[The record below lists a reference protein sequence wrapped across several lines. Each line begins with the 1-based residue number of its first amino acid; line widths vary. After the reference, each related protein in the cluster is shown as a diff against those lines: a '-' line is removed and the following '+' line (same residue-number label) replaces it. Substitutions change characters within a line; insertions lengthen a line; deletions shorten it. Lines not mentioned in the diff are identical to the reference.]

1 MTAKPILDGILVVD
15 FTQFFAGPVV
25 TQLMAELGAEVVK
38 VEIAPTGDQGR
49 LLPFMKN
56 GRSGYFIQQ
65 NTGKK
70 SLCLDLKSDRG
81 KAIVRDLIA
90 KADVMVENFTP
101 GVIAKFGFDWET
113 VHALNPRLI
122 MCSVSA
128 LGQTGPLATTPGF
141 DFTGQAYAGVSAMI
155 GDPDGPPAMI
165 GLAVGDAGAGMTGF
179 ASINAALYHR
189 ERTGEGQYLE
199 SSLLD
204 YLFRA
209 HEANI
214 EAYSL
219 SGGAIDPHRG
229 GAHHRVYAPI
239 GYYRAKDGYVVLIVT
254 EGQWPSLCKAMGRE
268 DMIAD
273 PRFANND
280 ARVANLEV
288 LIETIEAWTMSF
300 PGKDELVRVLTE
312 AHVPVAPVLSVAE
325 AVAHPHLIARETV
338 RDIVDPVAGPMK
350 IAGSPLNFRNYPK
363 HTSGPAP
370 LLGEHNAELL
380 GRHLGYDA
388 ATIRELEEAGILH
401 AEPAVAGG

>member
-1 MTAKPILDGILVVD
+1 
-15 FTQFFAGPVV
+15 
-25 TQLMAELGAEVVK
+25 
-38 VEIAPTGDQGR
+38 
-49 LLPFMKN
+49 
-56 GRSGYFIQQ
+56 
-65 NTGKK
+65 
-70 SLCLDLKSDRG
+70 
-81 KAIVRDLIA
+81 
-90 KADVMVENFTP
+90 
-101 GVIAKFGFDWET
+101 
-113 VHALNPRLI
+113 
-122 MCSVSA
+122 
-128 LGQTGPLATTPGF
+128 
-141 DFTGQAYAGVSAMI
+141 
-155 GDPDGPPAMI
+155 
-165 GLAVGDAGAGMTGF
+165 
-179 ASINAALYHR
+179 
-189 ERTGEGQYLE
+189 
-199 SSLLD
+199 
-204 YLFRA
+204 
-209 HEANI
+209 
-214 EAYSL
+214 
-219 SGGAIDPHRG
+219 
-229 GAHHRVYAPI
+229 PI

-370 LLGEHNAELL
+370 LLGEHNADLL

-388 ATIRELEEAGILH
+388 AKIRELEEAGVLH
-401 AEPAVAGG
+401 AEPAAADRAAG